1 MDQAEIPPPA
11 GEEAANLRAQEAYS
25 RDERLRSGIA
35 ANRFQER
42 RRYGRKNIST
52 DGCGVR
58 KKRRKYR
65 GGTRCA
71 SYTHATALSSR
82 SEKRPS
88 SRGNRVTIR
97 FILVDCVHPRAV
109 MVKHPWWKYP
119 AKNTERERERE
130 VFFFFFICQR
140 IFILIRNRQFYIMV
154 VLPSS
159 FFFLYFPNIN
169 VTQNQSKQLSKNLRQ
184 AVWRFIFEIETSVY
198 MI

>member
-1 MDQAEIPPPA
+1 MTVSASSARWKVGIPLYHLRPILQWTKWKSPPA

-88 SRGNRVTIR
+88 SRANRVTIR

-119 AKNTERERERE
+119 AKNMERERERE
-130 VFFFFFICQR
+130 RFFLSFAREYLFHFIFFFFYTFQISFKGLTKCQSYWYLGSER
-140 IFILIRNRQFYIMV
+140 TI
-154 VLPSS
+154 S
-159 FFFLYFPNIN
+159 
-169 VTQNQSKQLSKNLRQ
+169 
-184 AVWRFIFEIETSVY
+184 
-198 MI
+198 

>member
-109 MVKHPWWKYP
+109 MVKHPSWKYP
-119 AKNTERERERE
+119 AKNTKREKGFFSFLFAREYLFWSE
-130 VFFFFFICQR
+130 IANFIWWSFFHLLFFFYTFQ
-140 IFILIRNRQFYIMV
+140 ILMLLKIRANNYLKI
-154 VLPSS
+154 
-159 FFFLYFPNIN
+159 
-169 VTQNQSKQLSKNLRQ
+169 
-184 AVWRFIFEIETSVY
+184 
-198 MI
+198 

>member
-119 AKNTERERERE
+119 AKNTEREREVFFLFYLPENIYFDQKSPILYNYDRFSI
-130 VFFFFFICQR
+130 FFFFFYTFQ
-140 IFILIRNRQFYIMV
+140 ILMLLKIRANNYLKI
-154 VLPSS
+154 
-159 FFFLYFPNIN
+159 
-169 VTQNQSKQLSKNLRQ
+169 
-184 AVWRFIFEIETSVY
+184 
-198 MI
+198 